1 MPLTVA
7 ALAVTEVED
16 PTETLGVAPREE
28 DKIKQKLIAVGRAI
42 PTLKMKMPTNQE
54 VKAFS

>member
-1 MPLTVA
+1 MPLIVA
-7 ALAVTEVED
+7 ALAVTEVAD
-16 PTETLGVAPREE
+16 PTETLGVAPWEE
-28 DKIKQKLIAVGRAI
+28 KKIKPKLIAVGRAI

>member
-1 MPLTVA
+1 MA
-7 ALAVTEVED
+7 D
-16 PTETLGVAPREE
+16 PTETLGVAPWE

-42 PTLKMKMPTNQE
+42 PTLKMKILTNQE

>member
-7 ALAVTEVED
+7 ALAVTEVAD
-16 PTETLGVAPREE
+16 PTETLGVAPWEE

>member
-7 ALAVTEVED
+7 ALAVTEVAD

-28 DKIKQKLIAVGRAI
+28 DKIKQKLITVGRAI
-42 PTLKMKMPTNQE
+42 PTLKMKMLTNHE
-54 VKAFS
+54 VKTFS